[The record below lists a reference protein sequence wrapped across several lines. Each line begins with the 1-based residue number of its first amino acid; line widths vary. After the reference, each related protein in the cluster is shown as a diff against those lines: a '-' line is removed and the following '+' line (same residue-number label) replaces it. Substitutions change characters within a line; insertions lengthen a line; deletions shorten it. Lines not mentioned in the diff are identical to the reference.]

1 MKRRKFIKSAAAAG
15 IVVPTMINGI
25 PLQAHS
31 TNQWLSTVLNPS
43 VETDHVLV
51 IIQMNGGNDGLN
63 TVVPLVQLSKLNVA
77 RPNVVLKDANILKLN
92 GTTKVGLHPSLTGF
106 QTLYNEGKLNILQ
119 SVGYPSPNFSHF
131 ASTDI
136 WASGRD
142 SDQFL
147 DTGWVGRY
155 LNEEFP
161 GFPLDYPNAVNPDPL
176 AVQIGGNIPLM
187 FQGPVAQMSMNVGNP
202 DIFGAWPNG
211 ISDPTDGTPK
221 GKELNFIRTISRQ
234 SKSFADA
241 LIQGYLKGNNVANYP
256 TNNYLA
262 DTLKVVA
269 RVVKGGMKTR
279 MFLVSIGNFDT
290 HADQVDSA
298 GTHIG
303 AHANLLK
310 LLGDAVLAFQRD
322 LEAMNLADRVIGMTF
337 SEFGRRIKSNDS
349 NGTDHGAAAPLF
361 VFGKK
366 IQGGVVG
373 ANPILP
379 AVATVD
385 DNVPMQYDF
394 RSVYSS
400 ILKDWFCVKEPEL
413 QNIMLKT
420 YQNLPIVKN
429 ECSNVSIDEHQ
440 KLESELTIIAYPN
453 PMVTHTE
460 IKVKTARGY
469 TQIQL
474 IDALGRL
481 CKIVHAGRLDEGSHT
496 FRLNNDTFA
505 PGNYYLRIQQGNA
518 QKVEPLMIVL

>member
-1 MKRRKFIKSAAAAG
+1 M
-15 IVVPTMINGI
+15 IV
-25 PLQAHS
+25 
-31 TNQWLSTVLNPS
+31 
-43 VETDHVLV
+43 
-51 IIQMNGGNDGLN
+51 
-63 TVVPLVQLSKLNVA
+63 
-77 RPNVVLKDANILKLN
+77 
-92 GTTKVGLHPSLTGF
+92 
-106 QTLYNEGKLNILQ
+106 
-119 SVGYPSPNFSHF
+119 
-131 ASTDI
+131 
-136 WASGRD
+136 
-142 SDQFL
+142 
-147 DTGWVGRY
+147 
-155 LNEEFP
+155 
-161 GFPLDYPNAVNPDPL
+161 
-176 AVQIGGNIPLM
+176 
-187 FQGPVAQMSMNVGNP
+187 
-202 DIFGAWPNG
+202 
-211 ISDPTDGTPK
+211 
-221 GKELNFIRTISRQ
+221 
-234 SKSFADA
+234 
-241 LIQGYLKGNNVANYP
+241 
-256 TNNYLA
+256 
-262 DTLKVVA
+262 
-269 RVVKGGMKTR
+269 
-279 MFLVSIGNFDT
+279 
-290 HADQVDSA
+290 
-298 GTHIG
+298 
-303 AHANLLK
+303 
-310 LLGDAVLAFQRD
+310 
-322 LEAMNLADRVIGMTF
+322 
-337 SEFGRRIKSNDS
+337 
-349 NGTDHGAAAPLF
+349 
-361 VFGKK
+361 GKK